1 MPPLHF
7 PEESSAIPDA
17 SNSPSTSLPSCYE
30 SGNAKN
36 EGKIRFRRRTAFFA
50 FYLISV
56 KKISKFLQGAELIP
70 GKKKK
75 NLNFSSLEELNWEE
89 EVPEIW
95 NVKSVV

>member
-75 NLNFSSLEELNWEE
+75 
-89 EVPEIW
+89 
-95 NVKSVV
+95 KSQLFFFGGIKLGGGSPRNMER